1 MRVNESDIDWQEW
14 GNQAMYEGVPYTG
27 EIVETA
33 RVSYSVNR
41 PG

>member
-1 MRVNESDIDWQEW
+1 VIHRGYAES
-14 GNQAMYEGVPYTG
+14 G

-41 PG
+41 P